1 MAIEVLPLTK
11 ADIPAAVECIQKA
24 FADDPFFRWIFNKRS
39 GFNLHRNAASM
50 AAHFQYGLSC
60 QAPIYIAKATSPTSV
75 SATNDD
81 KAALLA
87 SETGDDDDDNDS
99 DIAGVC
105 WWFPPQ
111 PAGEPVTW
119 TVWAQDWLLSFRQ
132 LLFNIRF
139 GGRGGLNVRRYWQWK
154 QRQER
159 THARIWSDPR
169 GYYFCNVLAV
179 NSAMRGMGVGRKLV
193 EAVTQKADLEGMP
206 CYLESSKGFP
216 NLVIYEKL
224 GFEVVEEIDCLDG
237 KDACKLYCMIRQPK
251 KAD

>member
-1 MAIEVLPLTK
+1 MAIEIHPLTK
-11 ADIPAAVECIQKA
+11 ADISEAVECVQKA
-24 FADDPFFRWIFNKRS
+24 FADDPYFRWIFNKRS
-39 GFNLHRNAASM
+39 GFNLQRNAASM

-60 QAPIYIAKATSPTSV
+60 QAPIYIAKATPSALPSDKSPT
-75 SATNDD
+75 T
-81 KAALLA
+81 
-87 SETGDDDDDNDS
+87 

-111 PAGEPVTW
+111 PLSEPVSW
-119 TVWAQDWLLSFRQ
+119 TVWAQDWILSFRQ
-132 LLFNIRF
+132 LLFNIKF
-139 GGRGGLNVRRYWQWK
+139 GGRGGLNIRRYWQWK
-154 QRQER
+154 QQQER
-159 THARIWSDPR
+159 THRQIWTDPR
-169 GYYFCNVLAV
+169 GYYFCNVIAV
-179 NSAMRGMGVGRKLV
+179 NAEMRGMGVGRKLV

-224 GFEVVEEIDCLDG
+224 GFELVSEIECVDG